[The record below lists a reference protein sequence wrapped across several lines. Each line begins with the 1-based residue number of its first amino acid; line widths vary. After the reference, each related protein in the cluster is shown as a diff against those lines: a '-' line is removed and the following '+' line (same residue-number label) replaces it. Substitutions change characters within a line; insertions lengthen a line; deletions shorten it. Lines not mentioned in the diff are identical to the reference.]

1 MEEKKNFFDFAENVL
16 CTFGFMMILMLIF
29 MIGGSIL
36 IAIPNLPR
44 SFGGIDIATLI
55 IAYLGYV
62 FLIAA
67 CFLYVKTGK

>member
-1 MEEKKNFFDFAENVL
+1 MKKKSLRKKFPIVSL
-16 CTFGFMMILMLIF
+16 ILMLIF

>member
-1 MEEKKNFFDFAENVL
+1 MKKKSLRKKFPIVSL
-16 CTFGFMMILMLIF
+16 ILMLVF

>member
-1 MEEKKNFFDFAENVL
+1 MKKKSLRKKFPIVSL
-16 CTFGFMMILMLIF
+16 ILMLIF
-29 MIGGSIL
+29 MVGGSIL

>member
-1 MEEKKNFFDFAENVL
+1 MKKKSLRKKFPIVSL
-16 CTFGFMMILMLIF
+16 ILMLIF

-55 IAYLGYV
+55 IAYLGSV

-67 CFLYVKTGK
+67 CFLYLKTGK

>member
-1 MEEKKNFFDFAENVL
+1 
-16 CTFGFMMILMLIF
+16 MLIF
-29 MIGGSIL
+29 MVGGSIL

>member
-1 MEEKKNFFDFAENVL
+1 MKKKSLRKQFPIVSL
-16 CTFGFMMILMLIF
+16 ILMLIF

>member
-1 MEEKKNFFDFAENVL
+1 MKKKSLRKKFPIVSL
-16 CTFGFMMILMLIF
+16 ILMLIF

-67 CFLYVKTGK
+67 CFLYVKMGK